1 MSEEPIKQGY
11 FMIRSK
17 AKISYSS
24 TNFFENDH
32 ENQLIW
38 PEIDPNWRD
47 KVSQTGSS
55 EAEQGSFFLQHCSI
69 DSLQGAV
76 VAFLFERRVTNA
88 AIRTKNS
95 NAMGMKLLF
104 FISVGLFL

>member
-1 MSEEPIKQGY
+1 MQGY
-11 FMIRSK
+11 FMIRLK

-24 TNFFENDH
+24 ANFFEKGH

-47 KVSQTGSS
+47 SVSQRGSS

-69 DSLQGAV
+69 DSLQGGVA
-76 VAFLFERRVTNA
+76 AFLFERRVIKPA
-88 AIRTKNS
+88 SRTKNNS
-95 NAMGMKLLF
+95 ANGIMLLF